1 MRLFVMLLV
10 QFILAVVVTAS
21 VMPIVLVKAPAARE
35 GPMGMSIAVVILI
48 TTFVLLWLVWPRRKT
63 ETRER

>member
-10 QFILAVVVTAS
+10 QFILAVIVTAS

-35 GPMGMSIAVVILI
+35 GPMGMSIAAAILV
-48 TTFVLLWLVWPRRKT
+48 TTFAVLWLIWPRRKG
-63 ETRER
+63 EPRES